1 MRAYWHFLNGKMNA
15 KRENYLEAYEFFVL
29 SLDGDHFDPLLHRKI
44 KQEIENI
51 IKIYSV
57 NSVNLKAM
65 FFHENEKKRDKE
77 FIFVYDTSNPHMSR
91 ESFREWKREVRS
103 MPSFIFDEFVHSGD
117 RIGINEFCQDFKVV
131 CNLIEKGG
139 SENLLKK

>member
-1 MRAYWHFLNGKMNA
+1 MHIR
-15 KRENYLEAYEFFVL
+15 RENYLEAYEFFVL
-29 SLDGDHFDPLLHRKI
+29 SLDGDQFDPLLHGKV
-44 KQEIENI
+44 KLEIENI
-51 IKIYSV
+51 IKIYAIS
-57 NSVNLKAM
+57 SADLKTM
-65 FFHENEKKRDKE
+65 FFHENQKKRYRE

-91 ESFREWKREVRS
+91 EAFKEWKREVRNMS
-103 MPSFIFDEFVHSGD
+103 SFIFDEFIHSED